1 MGSFLVRAH
10 YDEFTLIRFFVC
22 LFFLFVFFNKGGIQ
36 TINDQNVLQVWE
48 TMNISVLSI

>member
-22 LFFLFVFFNKGGIQ
+22 FFFNKGEIQ
-36 TINDQNVLQVWE
+36 TINHQNVLQVWE